1 MYYYSLLY
9 CVCVVDEVRI
19 SVNDLNKKFGLIR
32 RSMIQCLDKC
42 QIAVMT
48 VVTLLSSV
56 FGFDVRGKISENYH
70 KNLSECKNN
79 LEPFGYLN
87 LYWNYLSFKS
97 LSLLLKMRALKNDDF
112 ASVRK
117 EMRAYLEEIKVFGQN
132 TTLVA
137 YCSAVPYTN
146 HDPPPGFQKM
156 VTEHDWPETVTL
168 REVEDF
174 QKDFLDTFGLLEH
187 AMMLDGIRRGSF
199 SITWFALL
207 PPTIVQHLK
216 GSKGK
221 IKVLNDFKV
230 ISVKA
235 AGLLLYEAAD
245 YVSDIVI
252 KKLIYTLWTSSQVQS
267 SPLATSSNLSSFSI
281 SGTTESTLGMASGTK
296 MKEECK
302 I

>member
-1 MYYYSLLY
+1 MCGLVEAVKDRVKGL
-9 CVCVVDEVRI
+9 
-19 SVNDLNKKFGLIR
+19 KKRFGLITQ
-32 RSMIQCLDKC
+32 SMIQCLDKC

-56 FGFDVRGKISENYH
+56 LGFDVRSAIRKSYH
-70 KNLSECKNN
+70 KDVNECKNN
-79 LEPFGYLN
+79 ELFGYLN
-87 LYWNYLSFKS
+87 FYWNYLSFKP
-97 LSLLLKMRALKNDDF
+97 LSLLLEEPALKNDAF

-117 EMRAYLEEIKVFGQN
+117 EMCAYLEDIKIFRQN

-137 YCSAVPYTN
+137 FCSAVPYTE

-156 VTEHDWPETVTL
+156 VTEHNWPETVTL
-168 REVEDF
+168 GEVEDF
-174 QKDFLDTFGLLEH
+174 QNGFLDTFGLPEH

-230 ISVKA
+230 ISVNLS
-235 AGLLLYEAAD
+235 GLLMYEVAD

-252 KKLIYTLWTSSQVQS
+252 KNLIYTLWTSSQVQS
-267 SPLATSSNLSSFSI
+267 SPPAASGYLSTSSI
-281 SGTTESTLGMASGTK
+281 SGTTESSLGMASGAK
-296 MKEECK
+296 VKE
-302 I
+302 

>member
-1 MYYYSLLY
+1 M
-9 CVCVVDEVRI
+9 

-48 VVTLLSSV
+48 VVTFLSSV
-56 FGFDVRGKISENYH
+56 LGFDVRGKISENYH

-79 LEPFGYLN
+79 LELFGYLN

-97 LSLLLKMRALKNDDF
+97 LSLLLKMRALKNDAF

-137 YCSAVPYTN
+137 YCSAVPYTE

-168 REVEDF
+168 GEVEDF
-174 QKDFLDTFGLLEH
+174 QNGFLDTFSLPEP

-216 GSKGK
+216 RGKGK

-230 ISVKA
+230 ISVKV
-235 AGLLLYEAAD
+235 AGLLVYEAAD

-252 KKLIYTLWTSSQVQS
+252 RKLIYTLWTSSQVQS
-267 SPLATSSNLSSFSI
+267 SPPAASCYLSSFSI
-281 SGTTESTLGMASGTK
+281 SETTESSLGMVSGAK
-296 MKEECK
+296 VKEECK

>member
-1 MYYYSLLY
+1 MVY
-9 CVCVVDEVRI
+9 VCGLVEDVKERVTGLKKRFRI
-19 SVNDLNKKFGLIR
+19 IR
-32 RSMIQCLDKC
+32 QSMIEGLDKC

-56 FGFDVRGKISENYH
+56 FGFDVRSEIRKSYH
-70 KNLSECKNN
+70 KDVNECKNN
-79 LEPFGYLN
+79 ELFGYLS

-97 LSLLLKMRALKNDDF
+97 LSLLVEEPALKNGAF

-117 EMRAYLEEIKVFGQN
+117 EMCAYLEEIKIFQQN

-137 YCSAVPYTN
+137 YCSALPYTE
-146 HDPPPGFQKM
+146 HDPPPGFQEM
-156 VTEHDWPETVTL
+156 VTEHDWSETVTL
-168 REVEDF
+168 GEVEEF
-174 QKDFLDTFGLLEH
+174 QKSFLDTFCPEH
-187 AMMLDGIRRGSF
+187 TMMLNGIRRGSF

-230 ISVKA
+230 ISVKLF
-235 AGLLLYEAAD
+235 GLLMYEAAD

-252 KKLIYTLWTSSQVQS
+252 RKLIYTLWTSSQVQN
-267 SPLATSSNLSSFSI
+267 SPPAASGNLSTSSI
-281 SGTTESTLGMASGTK
+281 SGTTESSVGMANV
-296 MKEECK
+296 KEECK

>member
-1 MYYYSLLY
+1 MQ
-9 CVCVVDEVRI
+9 
-19 SVNDLNKKFGLIR
+19 N
-32 RSMIQCLDKC
+32 
-42 QIAVMT
+42 
-48 VVTLLSSV
+48 
-56 FGFDVRGKISENYH
+56 SE
-70 KNLSECKNN
+70 L
-79 LEPFGYLN
+79 FGYLN
-87 LYWNYLSFKS
+87 LYLNYLSFKL
-97 LSLLLKMRALKNDDF
+97 LSVLLKKTALKNDAF

-117 EMRAYLEEIKVFGQN
+117 EMGAYLEDTKIFRQN

-137 YCSAVPYTN
+137 YCSAVPYTE

-156 VTEHDWPETVTL
+156 VTEHNWPETVTL

-174 QKDFLDTFGLLEH
+174 QNGFLDTFCPEH
-187 AMMLDGIRRGSF
+187 AMTLYGIRRGSF

-230 ISVKA
+230 ISVNLS
-235 AGLLLYEAAD
+235 GLLMYQAAD

-252 KKLIYTLWTSSQVQS
+252 RKLIYTLWTSPQVQS
-267 SPLATSSNLSSFSI
+267 SPPATSRNRLFSSI
-281 SGTTESTLGMASGTK
+281 SGTTKSSLGMASGARV
-296 MKEECK
+296 KEECK